1 MQTLTTSAAC
11 RDTDTPGSDT
21 CGQNQSAGVRDRHPR
36 DGGYE
41 AQARALA
48 PVQMKSDGPDRGAD
62 IHRAAAEGT
71 RGSGGTLP
79 HLSAIQHSFGR
90 HDVSGVSA
98 HVGGPAASASKSM
111 GAEAYATGNDVAFT
125 SAPTLHTAAHEA
137 AHVVQQRAGVQLS
150 GGVGAAGD
158 PYENHANKVAD
169 LVVQGRSTESVLDT
183 MGGNESET
191 GATQRAVQRKPG
203 DASGLTT
210 DQGLITDWAVAVNH
224 INGRWRHI
232 ETAQKSGVQSWYK
245 KVEKDDPPPAWQ
257 GILKS
262 ALTIGLGAVTGG
274 IGAVILGQMAERA
287 AGFVVNAAIEA
298 GKGVIG
304 AVGGAMIDKALG
316 DSPTD
321 PCYAFKVAQDKT
333 IQSIVEQEE
342 LTTSVKMNDLAG
354 KGDTEKWSGM
364 QSTYDAIGGTREYAE
379 TKAHDEALFSWLRT
393 QAQDAYG
400 KDKDGTTSAAGLR
413 DKIDT
418 SSVGTLGFR
427 LKSSGNPAKEL
438 QVSYCEIESGKG
450 NTEAV
455 RKYLLK
461 SPLPVAKMRVPKVVL
476 ASAMG
481 GAGFLGG
488 TFDIAWDEAGNYAS
502 STYGGAMLDGSNDN
516 AGKAWVA
523 MYGMRTT
530 RRLSTDETVANFE
543 AGVSR
548 IQQDLFG
555 KTLQQ
560 LGVTDIS
567 T

>member
-1 MQTLTTSAAC
+1 VQIPATTAA
-11 RDTDTPGSDT
+11 RRGTDTPSADSSGRHATVGSR
-21 CGQNQSAGVRDRHPR
+21 GLIPR

-41 AQARALA
+41 AQASALA
-48 PVQMKSDGPDRGAD
+48 PIQMKDGGAGAGAGV
-62 IHRAAAEGT
+62 HAAAAEGI
-71 RGSGGTLP
+71 RGSGGALP
-79 HLSAIQHSFGR
+79 HMGAIQHSFGR
-90 HDVSGVSA
+90 HDVGGISA
-98 HVGGPAASASKSM
+98 HVGGPAADAGKAM
-111 GAEAYATGNDVAFT
+111 GAEAYATGNDVAFA

-158 PYENHANKVAD
+158 AYENHANKVAD
-169 LVVQGRSTESVLDT
+169 LVVQGRSSESALDA
-183 MGGNESET
+183 MAGGTRST
-191 GATQRAVQRKPG
+191 SSIQRAVQRTPG
-203 DASGLTT
+203 SGSGLTT
-210 DQGLITDWAVAVNH
+210 DQGVINDWAVAVNH

-232 ETAQKSGVQSWYK
+232 ETAQKGGVQSWYK

-274 IGAVILGQMAERA
+274 IGAVILGKMAEKA
-287 AGFVVNAAIEA
+287 ADFVVNAAVEA

-304 AVGGAMIDKALG
+304 AVGGAMVDKALG

-342 LTTSVKMNDLAG
+342 LTTSVKMNGLAS
-354 KGDTEKWSGM
+354 KGEAEKWRGM
-364 QSTYDAIGGTREYAE
+364 QSIYDAIGGTRGYAE

-393 QAQDAYG
+393 QAQSAHG
-400 KDKDGTTSAAGLR
+400 KDADGTTSASGLR
-413 DKIDT
+413 DNIDT

-427 LKSSGNPAKEL
+427 VKSSSNPSKEL
-438 QVSYCEIESGKG
+438 KVDYCEIESGKG
-450 NTEAV
+450 NTDAV
-455 RKYLLK
+455 RKYLLA
-461 SPLPVAKMRVPKVVL
+461 SPLAVSQMRVPKVVL
-476 ASAMG
+476 ASTMT

-488 TFDIAWDEAGNYAS
+488 TFNIAWDEAGNNAT

-523 MYGMRTT
+523 MHGMRTT
-530 RRLSTDETVANFE
+530 RRLSTDETVANFQ

-548 IQQDLFG
+548 IRQDLFG
-555 KTLQQ
+555 KTLKQ